1 MPIDSIPSRQIV
13 CDVVTI
19 AMSTQGWTHHVAQL
33 PLDLH
38 DKNINNN
45 PNVAFDKDLEHPYD
59 LKIHAIIC
67 HLMRETYPD
76 TAFRGKFPWRTTGN
90 VPLPDKIILSP
101 ALDHFRGNLYSYT
114 LCSLN

>member
-1 MPIDSIPSRQIV
+1 
-13 CDVVTI
+13 
-19 AMSTQGWTHHVAQL
+19 MSTQGWTHHVAQL

-90 VPLPDKIILSP
+90 VPLPTRSSYPPHWTISGVICIVT
-101 ALDHFRGNLYSYT
+101 LYVP
-114 LCSLN
+114 